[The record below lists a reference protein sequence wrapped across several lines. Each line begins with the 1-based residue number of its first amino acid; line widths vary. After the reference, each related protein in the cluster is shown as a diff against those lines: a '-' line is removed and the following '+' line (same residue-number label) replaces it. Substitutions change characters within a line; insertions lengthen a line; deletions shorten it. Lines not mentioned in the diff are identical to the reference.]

1 MDRFQE
7 MQVFVRIA
15 ERQSFSRASDDL
27 RIPRATVTNL
37 MKRMEARLGARLLER
52 TTRTVRLTQD
62 GEAYYRRCVR
72 LIADLEEAEGAFRA
86 AAPRGLLRVNLQ
98 GTLARYFVVPALPD
112 FLARYPGIRLHIG
125 EDDRFVDL
133 VREGVDCVL
142 RSGNLQDSSMVGRRV
157 AQLEQVTVASPGY
170 LARHGEPAELAA
182 LAAHRAVDYVSSATG
197 KPMPLEFTV
206 DGRVTEV
213 RLDAAIS
220 VAGVELYTGAA
231 VAGLGIVQ
239 VPRYRIADELA
250 DGRLRIVLGAY
261 PPPPM
266 PVSVLY
272 PHSRQFVVARAGVRA
287 VAAGA
292 VRRGAGGGGRRR
304 VRRAGL
310 FGFRRARAVAGSV
323 GTGESVAIAA
333 AASLDSSS
341 LSRTR
346 PMRGARDENDRT
358 DRRDELGIVG
368 RILSADQPAEDGA
381 PRRASQCAQHH
392 GHRLP
397 RRDRDAAA
405 RGPPGRTG
413 AAGAAGGAASRG
425 GRRRFHPA
433 LHARCTRP
441 RPRSRPRGPCRSCT
455 SSFRPRRRS
464 RRVARGGS

>member
-98 GTLARYFVVPALPD
+98 GT
-112 FLARYPGIRLHIG
+112 LARYPGIRLHIG

-272 PHSRQFVVARAGVRA
+272 PHSRQLSSRVRAFAQWLRERFDAAQAGAGDGACGAPGSSGSAARAPSP
-287 VAAGA
+287 
-292 VRRGAGGGGRRR
+292 
-304 VRRAGL
+304 
-310 FGFRRARAVAGSV
+310 ARSEPAKA
-323 GTGESVAIAA
+323 
-333 AASLDSSS
+333 L
-341 LSRTR
+341 LSR
-346 PMRGARDENDRT
+346 
-358 DRRDELGIVG
+358 
-368 RILSADQPAEDGA
+368 
-381 PRRASQCAQHH
+381 
-392 GHRLP
+392 
-397 RRDRDAAA
+397 
-405 RGPPGRTG
+405 
-413 AAGAAGGAASRG
+413 
-425 GRRRFHPA
+425 
-433 LHARCTRP
+433 
-441 RPRSRPRGPCRSCT
+441 
-455 SSFRPRRRS
+455 RPRR
-464 RRVARGGS
+464 